1 MWCGS
6 IALSLIFGTICIK
19 TWQIRH
25 IFSRSSSLIRMR
37 SRSNISRKK
46 KCNPFATHSLVLY
59 VCAIVLLDIAFQVSW
74 SVIDPWYMKT
84 LRVERNI
91 HLTCGCDHLNVWVS
105 LLIGQKTVL
114 TIVVLYLSIATRNV
128 HKKEYKQTKS
138 TNALVYI
145 FIYGLLSSL
154 AVLLL
159 NSDSLLL
166 VTLGYLA
173 LCLKNI
179 LSVIMCTLL
188 VFLPPLLPILKQKW
202 RST

>member
-1 MWCGS
+1 MGCYLYLLSILFVSFNHIVGNQNQVIFAVKCGGVVWCGS

-19 TWQIRH
+19 TWRIRH

-114 TIVVLYLSIATRNV
+114 TIVVSLQPGTCTRKNTSRQSQQMLWSTSTSSSMACYLHWLY
-128 HKKEYKQTKS
+128 
-138 TNALVYI
+138 
-145 FIYGLLSSL
+145 
-154 AVLLL
+154 
-159 NSDSLLL
+159 
-166 VTLGYLA
+166 
-173 LCLKNI
+173 C
-179 LSVIMCTLL
+179 C
-188 VFLPPLLPILKQKW
+188 
-202 RST
+202 